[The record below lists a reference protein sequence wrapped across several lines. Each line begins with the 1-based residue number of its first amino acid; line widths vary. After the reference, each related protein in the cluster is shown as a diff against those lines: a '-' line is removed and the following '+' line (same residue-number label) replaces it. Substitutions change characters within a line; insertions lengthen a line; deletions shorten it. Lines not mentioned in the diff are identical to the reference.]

1 MQSAIDA
8 FDASLARVRHLHGLH
23 DALRKQLTSAV
34 DLSDLLRAEIVMSI
48 SALDHYIHE
57 ISRKGMIECWTGQR
71 PMTQAFEKFPIPIS
85 QTRSLAST
93 NPTNATAILDSII
106 RQKHG
111 YESFQKPTK
120 IADAIRLFCSINLWK
135 EVGHILGQSP
145 DDVKNTLGLII
156 DRRNKIAHEADVDPS
171 YPNQLWP
178 VNRLLVENILT
189 NIENI
194 AHAIHRVCA

>member
-23 DALRKQLTSAV
+23 DALKNRVTSAV
-34 DLSDLLRAEIVMSI
+34 DLSDLLRAEIVMSV

-57 ISRKGMIECWTGQR
+57 ISRKGMIECWTGR
-71 PMTQAFEKFPIPIS
+71 RSITQAFEKFPIPIA
-85 QTRSLAST
+85 QTRDLAST
-93 NPTNATAILDSII
+93 NPATATAILDGII
-106 RQKHG
+106 REKHG

-120 IADAIRLFCSINLWK
+120 IADAIRLFCSVDLWK
-135 EVGHILGQSP
+135 EVGRILSQSP
-145 DDVKNTLGLII
+145 SDVKATLGLII

-178 VNRLLVENILT
+178 VDRPLVEKILT
-189 NIENI
+189 NIEDI
-194 AHAIHRVCA
+194 AHAIHHVCA